1 MLSASH
7 WRFLTILVPFRVIG
21 YTGNIFKTPRL
32 LTIACIPAYTFALN
46 CHCSFYSANDIRSC
60 LFSPINKTNK
70 QQTNTWLYEY
80 VIALSATHSCFHITW
95 LPSSMVAIP
104 GPVLSAKLS
113 RWTILPVHSL
123 IPQNSR
129 HLINGGFTIFHSA
142 YTFCYISHPKSPRHV
157 NTLEHMWH
165 HVLSWLCFCDRYQ
178 NYTFLDKGSCLI
190 SHHMHICMST
200 VG

>member
-7 WRFLTILVPFRVIG
+7 LSFLTILVAFRIIG

-32 LTIACIPAYTFALN
+32 LTTACIPAYTFALN
-46 CHCSFYSANDIRSC
+46 CHCSFYSANNIWSC

-80 VIALSATHSCFHITW
+80 VIALSATHSCFHIKW

-113 RWTILPVHSL
+113 RWNHSSCPQSNPSEFTTPNQWWIYYFSFCLQILLHQSPKISKTC
-123 IPQNSR
+123 QYFR
-129 HLINGGFTIFHSA
+129 A
-142 YTFCYISHPKSPRHV
+142 YVPPCS
-157 NTLEHMWH
+157 
-165 HVLSWLCFCDRYQ
+165 
-178 NYTFLDKGSCLI
+178 
-190 SHHMHICMST
+190 
-200 VG
+200 